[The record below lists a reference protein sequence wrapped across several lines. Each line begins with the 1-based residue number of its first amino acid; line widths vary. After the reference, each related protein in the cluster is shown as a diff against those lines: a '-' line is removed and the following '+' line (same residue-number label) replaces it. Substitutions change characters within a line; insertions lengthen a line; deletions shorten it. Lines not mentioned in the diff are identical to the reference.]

1 MSKEGFVVNG
11 KWGKST
17 LVVDIEKRKI
27 FGGCYITSNMVD
39 QIMEQI
45 NPRMQTRFGDY
56 RWSLEGY
63 KGNYNIVA
71 RYDRGVFIDGSGK
84 TPQEAFFNCAQVRGV
99 FGSL

>member
-1 MSKEGFVVNG
+1 MGNG
-11 KWGKST
+11 EKALSLWT
-17 LVVDIEKRKI
+17 LKKRKI

-84 TPQEAFFNCAQVRGV
+84 TPQEAFFNCTQVRGV